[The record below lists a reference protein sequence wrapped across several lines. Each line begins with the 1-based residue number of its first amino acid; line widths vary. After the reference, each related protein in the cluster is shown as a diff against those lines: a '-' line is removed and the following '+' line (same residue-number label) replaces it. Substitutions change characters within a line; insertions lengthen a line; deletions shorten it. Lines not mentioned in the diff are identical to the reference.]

1 CTVFPA
7 CGQMSEN
14 AAKVVAVSWTTATGE
29 PLIDITATPPTG
41 VSAGVVDRSIVVD
54 ASDDGAVESLMPH
67 AASASNAA
75 AAALFFRNSR
85 RLSSTPCSDIHR
97 LPLMTRRSYPS
108 RVAEFAGARPFTSIF
123 PEPHHRRPYRA
134 QRDRTERDVTV
145 PPCRVVRL
153 LGIPRNRARPQ
164 KARVRREHRHG
175 VYRPPRS
182 PRRIGTRVPQVPE
195 PRHRVHGE
203 QDGDTAGDERVRAA
217 GHRVGVGAMQ
227 QLIPEHVLGAEQRQH
242 RVAANSMNLQ
252 PARVPV
258 AVLDRMSSP
267 RIRVQ
272 RYHSRRA
279 ERRARPPGGRGRQQR
294 SDEQRS
300 IENHS
305 PSSTQVFGQETTRQ
319 PGRPV
324 APTRRGQRSPRA
336 NRSVEN
342 VRPAKRAARYS
353 VRIAKSGSTRVARRA
368 GTRLA
373 ISAIATRA
381 VAAPTS
387 VSGSLRP
394 IPKSQL

>member
-108 RVAEFAGARPFTSIF
+108 RVAEFAGAQPFTSIF
-123 PEPHHRRPYRA
+123 PEPHHRRPNRA
-134 QRDRTERDVTV
+134 QRDRT
-145 PPCRVVRL
+145 
-153 LGIPRNRARPQ
+153 
-164 KARVRREHRHG
+164 EHRHG

-217 GHRVGVGAMQ
+217 GHRVG
-227 QLIPEHVLGAEQRQH
+227 
-242 RVAANSMNLQ
+242 
-252 PARVPV
+252 
-258 AVLDRMSSP
+258 
-267 RIRVQ
+267 
-272 RYHSRRA
+272 
-279 ERRARPPGGRGRQQR
+279 
-294 SDEQRS
+294 
-300 IENHS
+300 
-305 PSSTQVFGQETTRQ
+305 
-319 PGRPV
+319 
-324 APTRRGQRSPRA
+324 
-336 NRSVEN
+336 
-342 VRPAKRAARYS
+342 
-353 VRIAKSGSTRVARRA
+353 
-368 GTRLA
+368 
-373 ISAIATRA
+373 
-381 VAAPTS
+381 
-387 VSGSLRP
+387 
-394 IPKSQL
+394 